1 MGACYHKANALEGF
15 LEASSPGESMDA
27 AEIRN
32 RFVRYF
38 EQRGH
43 RRVPSAPLIPQ
54 NDPTLF
60 FVNAGM
66 VPFKGVFTG
75 SETRPYTRATSCQKI
90 LRVSGKHN
98 DLDNVGRTPRH
109 HTFFEMLG
117 NFSFGD
123 YFKKEAIE
131 FAWRFLLD
139 ELNMPIERLWVTVY
153 EDDDEAYELWK
164 AIGVPEKR
172 LQRLGAETNFWSMG
186 PTGPCGYNS
195 EIFFDHGETFCEGD
209 PGPASDEERYVEIW
223 NLVFM
228 QFNRDADGKQTDLP
242 HPSIDTGAGLERLA
256 CALQGVSSNFDTD
269 LFQPLIQHTAQA
281 TGTPYGQDPEVDT
294 ALRIIADHA
303 RATAF
308 LIAEGVM
315 PSNEGRGYVL
325 RRIMR
330 RAIRFGVKLGMQ
342 ELFFHNATD
351 QVIAQFGEAYPD
363 LTTRQSFVADVVKA
377 EEKRFRATLERG
389 MGLLDTE
396 ITSVGDGGVLSGETV
411 FTLSD
416 TYGFPMDLTRQ
427 IAQERNVSVDEEGF
441 KKALAAQ
448 RARGRA
454 AWKGSGE
461 EAVAGLWHE
470 LAKSIEA
477 TTFCGYERGEIMSS
491 LLCLVRC
498 GADEASAQTYEQ
510 VDVLNAGE
518 RGIALLASTPFYAEA
533 GGQVGD
539 HGSLSSTAGS
549 ATVTDTSQAAG
560 LVLHHVTVNDGTL
573 EANSEVRAT
582 ISAAQRDQTR
592 RNHTATHLLHSAL
605 QQVLGDHVTQ
615 KGSLVGPQRLRF
627 DFSHHKAMTA
637 DEMAA
642 VQNLVNQ
649 QILLNS
655 TVNTSVEDLQA
666 AKARGV
672 TALFGEK
679 YEAQVRV
686 VSVGEFST
694 ELCGGTHVDAT
705 GEIGLLLLVSESG
718 IAAGVRRIEAQTGQG
733 ALTHLSGQIELL
745 EQAAG
750 SLKTQPAKL
759 VSAIERLQRERQE
772 TRRELQALRNQL
784 ASEQATSLLDSAQEI
799 DGVNIL
805 AATFDGDLREQADR
819 LRDQLGSSLIVLAS
833 SDGKGV
839 RLLAAASK
847 DIAGSRIHAGKIIQA
862 IAPMVD
868 GRGGGRPDMA
878 QAGGKDPG
886 GIQAAL
892 DHALV
897 VAKEQLQ
904 A

>member
-1 MGACYHKANALEGF
+1 MN
-15 LEASSPGESMDA
+15 A

-32 RFVRYF
+32 RFLRYF
-38 EQRGH
+38 EQRDH
-43 RRVPSAPLIPQ
+43 VCVPSAPLIPQ
-54 NDPTLF
+54 SDPSLF

-75 SETRPYTRATSCQKI
+75 KETRPYSRATSCQKI

-131 FAWRFLLD
+131 YAWRFLLD
-139 ELNMPIERLWVTVY
+139 ELNMPVERLWVTVY
-153 EDDDEAYELWK
+153 EEDDEAYELWR
-164 AIGVPEKR
+164 AIGVPEQR

-195 EIFFDHGETFCEGD
+195 EIFFDHGQTLSSD
-209 PGPASDEERYVEIW
+209 DLGPASDEDRYVEIW

-228 QFNRDADGKQTDLP
+228 QFNRAADGTLTDLP
-242 HPSIDTGAGLERLA
+242 HPSIDTGTGLERLA
-256 CALQGVSSNFDTD
+256 SALQGVTSNFDTD
-269 LFQPLIQHTAQA
+269 LFQPLIAHTATA
-281 TGTPYGQDPEVDT
+281 TNTPYGQDPEVDT

-303 RATAF
+303 RATTF
-308 LIAEGVM
+308 LITEGVM

-330 RAIRFGVKLGMQ
+330 RAIRFGVKLGMD
-342 ELFFHNATD
+342 EVFFHNTTD
-351 QVIAQFGEAYPD
+351 EVARQFSDVYPD
-363 LTTRQSFVADVVKA
+363 LSARQSFVRDVVLA
-377 EEKRFRATLERG
+377 EEKRFRSTLQRG
-389 MGLLDTE
+389 MGMLDSE
-396 ITSVGDGGVLSGETV
+396 ISKAGASGVLCGETV
-411 FTLSD
+411 FALSD

-427 IAQERNVSVDEEGF
+427 IAEERGFSIDEEGF
-441 KKALAAQ
+441 ERALATQ

-454 AWKGSGE
+454 AWKGSGDE
-461 EAVAGLWHE
+461 SVAELWHE
-470 LAKSIEA
+470 LAKTTEA
-477 TTFCGYERGEIMSS
+477 TTFCGYDKDDV
-491 LLCLVRC
+491 LAPVVCLVRC
-498 GADEASAQTYEQ
+498 DSQKDGTHSYEQ
-510 VDVLNAGE
+510 VDTLSAGE
-518 RGIALLASTPFYAEA
+518 QGIALLASSPFYAEA

-539 HGSLSSTAGS
+539 SGVLNNSEGASDVTA
-549 ATVTDTSQAAG
+549 TSQAAG
-560 LVLHHVTVNDGTL
+560 LVLHHVTVSQGDL
-573 EANSEVRAT
+573 KVNSEVRAT
-582 ISAAQRDQTR
+582 IAGHQRAQTR
-592 RNHTATHLLHSAL
+592 RNHTATHLLHAAL
-605 QQVLGDHVTQ
+605 REVLGEHVTQ

-627 DFSHHKAMTA
+627 DFSHHKPMTPDEMTA
-637 DEMAA
+637 
-642 VQNLVNQ
+642 VQTLVNEQ
-649 QILLNS
+649 VLLNS
-655 TVNTSVEDLQA
+655 TVNTTVEDLEA
-666 AKARGV
+666 AKERGV

-679 YEAQVRV
+679 YDAQVRV
-686 VSVGEFST
+686 VSVASFST
-694 ELCGGTHVDAT
+694 ELCGGTHVGAT
-705 GEIGLLLLVSESG
+705 GEIGLMLLVSEAG
-718 IAAGVRRIEAQTGQG
+718 IAAGVRRIEAQTGEG
-733 ALTHLSGQIELL
+733 AMAHLADRLELL

-750 SLKTQPAKL
+750 SLKTQPSKI

-784 ASEQATSLLDSAQEI
+784 ASEQANSLVEGAQEI

-805 AATFDGDLREQADR
+805 ATTFDGDLREQADR
-819 LRDQLGSSLIVLAS
+819 LRDQLGTSLIVLAT

-862 IAPMVD
+862 IAPLVD

-886 GIQAAL
+886 GIPAAL
-892 DHALV
+892 EHALV